1 MSSIKLAEP
10 LLLYMY
16 IIWALML
23 GCLWLIYNDLLT
35 KIIHAV
41 IVDVGSPATES
52 FEKSFKVLGNNLRVV
67 YVHWVLLVYVF

>member
-23 GCLWLIYNDLLT
+23 GCLW
-35 KIIHAV
+35 
-41 IVDVGSPATES
+41 
-52 FEKSFKVLGNNLRVV
+52 
-67 YVHWVLLVYVF
+67 